1 MNKKSYVKPELKTR
15 KIALGVFGEY
25 GPDAK
30 DGGGKYSA
38 PGVVGKF
45 NLRME

>member
-1 MNKKSYVKPELKTR
+1 MNKKKYLKPELKTR

-25 GPDAK
+25 GNDPRK
-30 DGGGKYSA
+30 GGGKFSA
-38 PGVVGKF
+38 PDVVGKF